1 MRDEAG
7 KWIFGFNRFIGNLEV
22 ATAIQEGLT
31 GGSNSALVKKILQR
45 EADRLVKLTHLD
57 TQGLQV
63 FELSPFGGKG
73 YVM

>member
-7 KWIFGFNRFIGNLEV
+7 KWIFGFNRFIGSCFVFEVDLLEV

-45 EADRLVKLTHLD
+45 VPRFNYWSICHIPREVN
-57 TQGLQV
+57 
-63 FELSPFGGKG
+63 
-73 YVM
+73 

>member
-1 MRDEAG
+1 
-7 KWIFGFNRFIGNLEV
+7 LEV

-45 EADRLVKLTHLD
+45 EVDRLVKLTHLD

-63 FELSPFGGKG
+63 FELSPFGGIG
-73 YVM
+73 LC